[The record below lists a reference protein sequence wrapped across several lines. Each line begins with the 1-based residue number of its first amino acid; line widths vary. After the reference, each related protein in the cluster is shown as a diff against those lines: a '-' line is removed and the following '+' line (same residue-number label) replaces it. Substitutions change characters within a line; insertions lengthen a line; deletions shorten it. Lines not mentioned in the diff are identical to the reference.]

1 MIALKDGKILTITRR
16 VIEEGAIL
24 IENGKIKTV
33 GKDVQIPLAL
43 RSST

>member
-1 MIALKDGKILTITRR
+1 MIALKDGKILTITRM

-24 IENGKIKTV
+24 IENGKIKTA